1 MCSPLAPVLAKI
13 FMFFYKFKWLDEY
26 NFSKPKFYLRYVD
39 DILAAFDKEQDSLSD
54 CNGTR
59 THNHLVVHLGC
70 SLEGL
75 FLRKF
80 LLSKYFKFYGFKNF
94 INPLLLSTFSRTK

>member
-39 DILAAFDKEQDSLSD
+39 DIWAAFYKE
-54 CNGTR
+54 
-59 THNHLVVHLGC
+59 
-70 SLEGL
+70 
-75 FLRKF
+75 
-80 LLSKYFKFYGFKNF
+80 
-94 INPLLLSTFSRTK
+94 

>member
-13 FMFFYKFKWLDEY
+13 FMFFFKFKWLDEY
-26 NFSKPKFYLRYVD
+26 KFSKPKFYLRYVD

-59 THNHLVVHLGC
+59 THNHLVRKLTLNHLAK
-70 SLEGL
+70 LA
-75 FLRKF
+75 K
-80 LLSKYFKFYGFKNF
+80 
-94 INPLLLSTFSRTK
+94 